1 MLKLSKKLFKLINIR
16 IEPGNTLNFRQLGD
30 PVNLV
35 LISNLNVINLNKIM
49 PFPPKSLTS

>member
-16 IEPGNTLNFRQLGD
+16 IEPGNTLNFRQLRD

-35 LISNLNVINLNKIM
+35 LISNLNVINLKII

>member
-1 MLKLSKKLFKLINIR
+1 MLKLSKKLFKLISVR
-16 IEPGNTLNFRQLGD
+16 IEAGNALNFRQIGD

-35 LISNLNVINLNKIM
+35 LISNLNVINLKII